1 MSYFTKPGSTDRTP
15 NAPLSRDRVEAFL
28 AGKGWNYGIDDDG
41 DLGGGWDGNVFYFFV
56 QGSKQEILQV
66 RGRWHRTLP
75 AEEHVGLV
83 MLANDFNQRKVWP
96 KVFCRVEGERVAIYT
111 EVATDLEFG
120 VADDQLG
127 QLVECG
133 LYSGLQFFEQLDE
146 QFPAPDADA
155 SDANTFVEDRPL

>member
-1 MSYFTKPGSTDRTP
+1 MSYFTKPDDAGLAR

-28 AGKGWNYGIDDDG
+28 SGKGWHYGIDDDG

-56 QGSKQEILQV
+56 QGDEQEILQV

-75 AEEHVGLV
+75 AEEHVGAV

-96 KVFCRVEGERVAIYT
+96 KVFCRLEGERVAFYT

-120 VADDQLG
+120 VADDQLA

-133 LYSGLQFFEQLDE
+133 LYTGLQFFEQLDE
-146 QFPAPDADA
+146 RFPDPEADA

>member
-1 MSYFTKPGSTDRTP
+1 MSYFTKPGDTDRTP

-41 DLGGGWDGNVFYFFV
+41 DLGGGWDGNIFYFFV

-96 KVFCRVEGERVAIYT
+96 KV
-111 EVATDLEFG
+111 
-120 VADDQLG
+120 
-127 QLVECG
+127 
-133 LYSGLQFFEQLDE
+133 
-146 QFPAPDADA
+146 
-155 SDANTFVEDRPL
+155 